1 MDEKKNNNRALL
13 YLGGAILIVIIGFVV
28 LQTNFVGKAVN
39 AIPLGQSGTTVL
51 PISPVAI
58 ESSCTIGLPDHPT
71 CTCTGNSCGG
81 TADGLSVTCTGDT
94 TTTTC
99 TWLNSGRCLCT
110 TSKIST
116 TN

>member
-39 AIPLGQSGTTVL
+39 TIPLGQSGTTGF

-58 ESSCTIGLPDHPT
+58 ESSCTVALPGHPT
-71 CTCTGNSCGG
+71 CSCTGNTCI
-81 TADGLSVTCTGDT
+81 TAADGSSVTCDGDT
-94 TTTTC
+94 TTSTC
-99 TWLNSGRCLCT
+99 TWVGGGCQCPQRQR
-110 TSKIST
+110 ST
-116 TN
+116 T